1 MDGWMRVPTPPK
13 TKHEERIKQRR
24 GVSIQFSPRIWEGKE
39 AMLAEQVRD
48 LKIGQ
53 RQGQKE
59 REKERER
66 ESLALTY
73 SLICCPIM
81 IMRHRT

>member
-59 REKERER
+59 RE
-66 ESLALTY
+66 SLALTY

-81 IMRHRT
+81 TMRHRT